1 MSSPTL
7 EQFEFIWPGKRA
19 ATERASEP
27 IDMRLRPCKNESINW
42 TAGNW
47 TAGDNLFIEG
57 DNLDALKLLADQL
70 TGQVK
75 MIYIDPPY
83 NTGKDFVYRDN
94 FTKPVHRNQHRNQR
108 SNQRSNQRKNKQLD
122 QSSDGHGQATSS
134 RRHAE
139 WLSMIYP
146 RLLLAR
152 QLLRA
157 DGLIFVS
164 IDDNEVHN
172 LKQVMN
178 EIYGEENLVAQ
189 FVWHS
194 STAGGIRARYVNR
207 NHEYT
212 LCYAHT
218 LGSVGKLTAPLSAEA
233 IKHYNR
239 EDDRGR
245 YREKDFAWV
254 TKSANPNQRYLIE
267 CPDGTFVQPRPTYLF
282 RYVRKR
288 FDEALADDMVVFK
301 KTKTSPLVDEHGEQA
316 RWNIYIKKY
325 LGDAT
330 GAPSSL
336 VPKSVVGISNGGTR
350 EIKRLFG
357 STIFN
362 NVKPTQYLQYFLEI
376 GLGPDDLVLDFFAG
390 SCSTAHAVLNLNQK
404 DGGTRRYIMVQ
415 QPEPTPIDSIARNAG
430 YETIAEIGKERIRRV
445 LQEIDPH
452 GELGCRVYKVVPSQ
466 AK

>member
-1 MSSPTL
+1 MADQMV
-7 EQFEFIWPGKRA
+7 EQFEFRWPGKQRA
-19 ATERASEP
+19 IELASEP
-27 IDMRLRPCKNESINW
+27 TTVQLLPKEEESIQWQTSKNF
-42 TAGNW
+42 
-47 TAGDNLFIEG
+47 FIEG
-57 DNLDALKLLADQL
+57 DNLDALKVLANQL
-70 TGQVK
+70 AAQVK

-94 FTKPVHRNQHRNQR
+94 FASPGHRNRNQNR
-108 SNQRSNQRKNKQLD
+108 DQNQLD
-122 QSSDGHGQATSS
+122 EEHLRTTQEGSS
-134 RRHAE
+134 RRHAD
-139 WLSMIYP
+139 WLNMMYP

-152 QLLRA
+152 QFLQE

-172 LKQVMN
+172 LKQIMN
-178 EIYGEENLVAQ
+178 EIYGEENLIAQ

-218 LGSVGKLTAPLSAEA
+218 LASVGKLTAPLSTEA
-233 IKHYNR
+233 IDHYNR
-239 EDDRGR
+239 EDTHGR

-254 TKSANPNQRYLIE
+254 TKSDNPNQRYLIE
-267 CPDGTFVQPRPTYLF
+267 CPDGSFVQPRPTYLF

-288 FDEALADDMVVFK
+288 FDEALAADMVVFK
-301 KTKTSPLVDEHGEQA
+301 ETKRSPLIDEKGQQS

-336 VPKSVVGISNGGTR
+336 VPKSLVGISTGGTR
-350 EIKRLFG
+350 ELKRLFG

-362 NVKPTQYLQYFLEI
+362 NVKPTQYLQYFLKI

-390 SCSTAHAVLNLNQK
+390 TCSTAHAVLNLNCE
-404 DGGTRRYIMVQ
+404 DGGNRRFVMVQ
-415 QPEPTPIDSIARNAG
+415 QAEVTPDDSLARQAG
-430 YETIAEIGKERIRRV
+430 FKTIAEIGKERIRRV
-445 LQEIDPH
+445 LAEIDPQQV
-452 GELGCRVYKVVPSQ
+452 LGFRVYKIS
-466 AK
+466 

>member
-1 MSSPTL
+1 MAGHMA
-7 EQFEFIWPGKRA
+7 EQFEFIWPGKKQSIDL
-19 ATERASEP
+19 ATEPTIAQLAP
-27 IDMRLRPCKNESINW
+27 QQDESIRW
-42 TAGNW
+42 ETSA
-47 TAGDNLFIEG
+47 NLFIEG
-57 DNLDALKLLADQL
+57 DNLDALKLLSNQL
-70 TGQVK
+70 ARQVK

-94 FTKPVHRNQHRNQR
+94 FASLGHRNHYQNH
-108 SNQRSNQRKNKQLD
+108 LD
-122 QSSDGHGQATSS
+122 ENHTQIVQENSS
-134 RRHAE
+134 RRHTE
-139 WLSMIYP
+139 WLNMIYP

-152 QLLRA
+152 QFLQE

-172 LKQVMN
+172 LRQIMN

-218 LGSVGKLTAPLSAEA
+218 LGSVGKLTAPLSTEA
-233 IKHYNR
+233 IKHYNL
-239 EDDRGR
+239 EDAHGR
-245 YREKDFAWV
+245 YREKDFAWI
-254 TKSANPNQRYLIE
+254 TKSENPNQRYLIE
-267 CPDGTFVQPRPTYLF
+267 CPDGSFVQPRSTYLF

-288 FDEALADDMVVFK
+288 FNEALAADMVVFK
-301 KTKTSPLVDEHGEQA
+301 KTKRSPLIDEKGQQS

-336 VPKSVVGISNGGTR
+336 VPKSLVGISTGGTR
-350 EIKRLFG
+350 ELKRLFG

-362 NVKPTQYLQYFLEI
+362 NVKPTQYLQYFLKI
-376 GLGPDDLVLDFFAG
+376 GLGPDDLVFDFFAG
-390 SCSTAHAVLNLNQK
+390 SCSTAHAVLNLNGE
-404 DGGTRRYIMVQ
+404 DGGNRRFVMVQ
-415 QPEPTPIDSIARNAG
+415 QAETTPDDSLARQAG
-430 YETIAEIGKERIRRV
+430 FTTIAEIGKERIRRV
-445 LQEIDPH
+445 LAEIDPQQEV
-452 GELGCRVYKVVPSQ
+452 GFRVYKVF
-466 AK
+466 

>member
-1 MSSPTL
+1 ML
-7 EQFEFIWPGKRA
+7 EQFEFNWPGKQA
-19 ATERASEP
+19 AIALASEP
-27 IDMRLRPCKNESINW
+27 VNAQLLPRTDESINW
-42 TAGNW
+42 GTSNS
-47 TAGDNLFIEG
+47 LFIEG

-70 TGQVK
+70 AGQVK

-94 FTKPVHRNQHRNQR
+94 YSSPVHKEHSGTRHRNQPGDKREQN
-108 SNQRSNQRKNKQLD
+108 
-122 QSSDGHGQATSS
+122 GQEGSG

-152 QLLRA
+152 QFLRS

-172 LKQVMN
+172 LKQIMN

-218 LGSVGKLTAPLSAEA
+218 IAALGKLSAPLSAEA
-233 IKHYNR
+233 IKHYTR
-239 EDDRGR
+239 EDEHGR

-254 TKSANPNQRYLIE
+254 TKSNNQNQRYLIE
-267 CPDGTFVQPRPTYLF
+267 CPDGSFVQPRDTYLF

-288 FDEALADDMVVFK
+288 FEQALADDMVVFK
-301 KTKTSPLVDEHGEQA
+301 ETKTSPLVDERGKQA

-336 VPKSVVGISNGGTR
+336 VPKSVVGLSTGGTR

-357 STIFN
+357 TTIFN

-376 GLGPDDLVLDFFAG
+376 GLGSDELVLDFFAG
-390 SCSTAHAVLNLNQK
+390 SCSTAHAVLNMNHA
-404 DGGTRRYIMVQ
+404 DGGNRRYIMVQ
-415 QPEPTPIDSIARNAG
+415 QPETTPLDSVARQAG
-430 YETIAEIGKERIRRV
+430 FETIAEIGKERIRRV
-445 LQEIDPH
+445 LSEMDPQD
-452 GELGCRVYKVVPSQ
+452 ELGFRVYRVSEKKSE
-466 AK
+466 KE